1 MTVMDASTRPV
12 ARRGIRRAVR
22 LAWAASAV
30 FWGGF
35 AVLEAVNHGVLA
47 GVFAVAFFVAP
58 DLTFL
63 VAARDAHTTRP
74 GQLPARAVPYYNAAH
89 RALVPIALM
98 VVVCTV
104 APPSWVPLF
113 AGLCGWTAHISLDR
127 ALGYGLRTKEGL
139 QRD

>member
-1 MTVMDASTRPV
+1 MTVMDAGTRPV
-12 ARRGIRRAVR
+12 ARKGIRRAVR
-22 LAWAASAV
+22 LGWAASAV
-30 FWGGF
+30 FWGAF
-35 AVLEAVNHGVLA
+35 AVLEAVNHGVAA
-47 GVFAVAFFVAP
+47 GLFAVAFFIAP

-63 VAARDAHTTRP
+63 VAVRDAHAARP

-89 RALVPIALM
+89 RALVPVVLM
-98 VVVCTV
+98 VVCVVT
-104 APPSWVPLF
+104 PHSWAPLF